1 MYIEIISICDNNNYG
16 NRLQSYAL
24 QNYLQKNFC
33 VCQSVWW
40 KKEFLNRV
48 NIKLYSVKKFIKY
61 LINRNNFR
69 KQQQNALVYDAI
81 REFNISR
88 FTYVKYIK
96 KCIK

>member
-1 MYIEIISICDNNNYG
+1 MTLYSVTICDNNNYG

-24 QNYLQKNFC
+24 QHYLQQNLGN
-33 VCQSVWW
+33 CQAVWW

-48 NIKLYSVKKFIKY
+48 NIKLYSVKNFIKY
-61 LINRNNFR
+61 LINWKNFR
-69 KQQQNALVYDAI
+69 EKQQNAFVYDAI